1 MGKTS
6 LCWVTLFLLHMV
18 FNFGHAQDVQLT
30 HDPSSSTLFL
40 GESVTFTCNMTA
52 GYDSNWSYVFH
63 RNGQHIVSKSD
74 VSKFLQLD
82 LTTDLS
88 GRYQCSAYHKDSPG
102 FIKQSNNITLSV
114 AANRPTA
121 TVTADRKTISE
132 DRPTELTCSVQDSAG
147 WKYDWFRH
155 IFSEGQIESNVAKN
169 TINIHRGGIY
179 WCRGRRGSPDF
190 LTEPSEMF
198 YIENT
203 LSNQANVALQHDWSQ
218 IYSGEAIS
226 MSCEIKGGG
235 NSKWE
240 YEWRTT
246 TSKPPSRER
255 TVHIRA
261 SVFSSGDFWC
271 RGRADPFSSTE
282 WSQTCH
288 LRVSDKPRPTV
299 RADKRLI
306 PVGGN
311 VTLTCSVD
319 NPTEWKYYWFRHTG
333 NISEVQTVDEGK
345 SENVISISQG
355 GVYYCQGGRGSPVFF
370 TEESHRITIEKRVS
384 NMASVSLRPD
394 WPVIY
399 SGETI
404 TVRCE
409 ISGGRNNEWVYEWSK
424 PISDTLP
431 TNEYRIV
438 DASESSSGNYRC
450 LGRNKQ
456 DLYSSTEWSDITTVT
471 VSEQRPKA
479 QIIPDRDSAGGT
491 VTLTCS
497 VKPSSSSSSSW
508 TYYWYRVE
516 IASKPVE
523 LKSDTNGEL
532 VTSEN
537 GLYFCRAGRGRPV
550 YYTESS
556 QSVTVDIP
564 ATDKQRPV
572 VTQQPNWSTMY
583 YHREI
588 ILRCEIQGQ
597 PTDWVFEWISS
608 SGDAPSTQNDILS
621 LDYSFSKYYWC
632 RGRRKSDPHD
642 VTWWSAP
649 FTRRYASSPTP
660 VLTVSP
666 SWLSPGASVTLSCE
680 VEHPSAGWR
689 FYWYKAVPDLLPIME
704 FAARRR
710 RSFYFPSGYRFE
722 NLPGTIKGT
731 VENSFIIHGQKQ
743 TAGFACRAG
752 RGNPEHLTDYSE
764 PKFVW
769 SAVSHP
775 AASLSVSPDREQHF
789 TSESVTLNCG
799 GNSTEWRVMTPSR
812 IYAWSSLY
820 SYSEKVNGFTT
831 EMIAY
836 RPSTAVYW
844 CESESEGCSNAV
856 NITIHDGDLILVS
869 PVHPVNEGDPVTLGC
884 ELRTGNFTSTVGFYK
899 NDKLIQNTVRGEL
912 SIPAASASDEG
923 FYRCEHS
930 GKASP
935 QSWVAVKAS
944 SSSLPESLIIGL
956 VVGFL
961 LTVLLVI
968 VLAILRNRLSQC
980 HRSETSGTAPHQ
992 QVETPNQIY
1001 SSLLQGD
1008 SAVYET
1014 IRKSGQ

>member
-1 MGKTS
+1 MSKI
-6 LCWVTLFLLHMV
+6 CFLVLNTV
-18 FNFGHAQDVQLT
+18 FNFGHAQGDVTSFFYLLLWIFTLILLLNLFQLNMFWHNTSSLAFIFYILCFLLFNLDVQLT

-82 LTTDLS
+82 RTTDLS

-114 AANRPTA
+114 AANRPTP

-155 IFSEGQIESNVAKN
+155 IFSEVQIESNVVKN

-203 LSNQANVALQHDWSQ
+203 LSNQATVALQHDWSQ

-255 TVHIRA
+255 TFHIRA

-370 TEESHRITIEKRVS
+370 TEESHRINIEKR
-384 NMASVSLRPD
+384 
-394 WPVIY
+394 
-399 SGETI
+399 
-404 TVRCE
+404 
-409 ISGGRNNEWVYEWSK
+409 
-424 PISDTLP
+424 
-431 TNEYRIV
+431 
-438 DASESSSGNYRC
+438 
-450 LGRNKQ
+450 
-456 DLYSSTEWSDITTVT
+456 
-471 VSEQRPKA
+471 EQRPKA
-479 QIIPDRDSAGGT
+479 QIIADRDSTGGT
-491 VTLTCS
+491 MTLTCS

-564 ATDKQRPV
+564 GRCFNELV
-572 VTQQPNWSTMY
+572 
-583 YHREI
+583 HRFLRFIQKI
-588 ILRCEIQGQ
+588 ILI
-597 PTDWVFEWISS
+597 
-608 SGDAPSTQNDILS
+608 
-621 LDYSFSKYYWC
+621 
-632 RGRRKSDPHD
+632 
-642 VTWWSAP
+642 
-649 FTRRYASSPTP
+649 
-660 VLTVSP
+660 
-666 SWLSPGASVTLSCE
+666 
-680 VEHPSAGWR
+680 
-689 FYWYKAVPDLLPIME
+689 
-704 FAARRR
+704 
-710 RSFYFPSGYRFE
+710 
-722 NLPGTIKGT
+722 
-731 VENSFIIHGQKQ
+731 
-743 TAGFACRAG
+743 
-752 RGNPEHLTDYSE
+752 
-764 PKFVW
+764 
-769 SAVSHP
+769 
-775 AASLSVSPDREQHF
+775 
-789 TSESVTLNCG
+789 
-799 GNSTEWRVMTPSR
+799 
-812 IYAWSSLY
+812 
-820 SYSEKVNGFTT
+820 
-831 EMIAY
+831 
-836 RPSTAVYW
+836 
-844 CESESEGCSNAV
+844 
-856 NITIHDGDLILVS
+856 
-869 PVHPVNEGDPVTLGC
+869 
-884 ELRTGNFTSTVGFYK
+884 NF
-899 NDKLIQNTVRGEL
+899 
-912 SIPAASASDEG
+912 
-923 FYRCEHS
+923 
-930 GKASP
+930 
-935 QSWVAVKAS
+935 
-944 SSSLPESLIIGL
+944 
-956 VVGFL
+956 FL
-961 LTVLLVI
+961 
-968 VLAILRNRLSQC
+968 
-980 HRSETSGTAPHQ
+980 
-992 QVETPNQIY
+992 
-1001 SSLLQGD
+1001 
-1008 SAVYET
+1008 
-1014 IRKSGQ
+1014 